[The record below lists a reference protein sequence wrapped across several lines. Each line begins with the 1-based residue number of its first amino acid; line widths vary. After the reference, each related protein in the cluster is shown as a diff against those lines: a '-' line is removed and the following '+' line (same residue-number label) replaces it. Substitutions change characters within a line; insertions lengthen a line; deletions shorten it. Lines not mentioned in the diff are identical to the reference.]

1 MTLNLTPRAHT
12 SASHD
17 ECLVLR
23 DVTVAYDRHVVLRGV
38 SADIERGQV
47 IGVIGPNGGGKSTLL
62 KAILGIVPLVGGSV
76 SLFGQ
81 PASKARRLM
90 ACVPQREVVDWDF
103 PVSVHDVVLMGR
115 YPHMGLLRRASQ
127 ADRDAVES
135 ALRRVD
141 MLDHVETQIGRLS
154 GGQQQRVFI
163 ARALAQE
170 ADLLLLDEPMTGI
183 DASTQELIL
192 QVIEEERQRGKIV
205 LLATHD
211 LASRQLCLRL
221 PVLRQRAHG
230 QLRLGRRHLHGRE
243 HGRDLRRAGN
253 RARPRRHAHA
263 AALAP
268 RRRRRTPPAPS
279 REHGPGPPLA
289 CRSSTGSRSRCNT
302 RSCSAR

>member
-1 MTLNLTPRAHT
+1 MTLSLTPRPHT
-12 SASHD
+12 STSHD

-23 DVTVAYDRHVVLRGV
+23 NITVAYDRHVVLRGV

-81 PASKARRLM
+81 PASKSRHRM

-103 PVSVHDVVLMGR
+103 PVSVQDVVLMGR
-115 YPHMGLLRRASQ
+115 YPKMGLLRRASQ

-141 MLDHVETQIGRLS
+141 MTDHAHTQIGRLS

-192 QVIEEERQRGKIV
+192 QVIEEERQHGKIV

-211 LASRQLCLRL
+211 LASASCACDCLCCVNERMVSYGTVEDTYTAENMAETFGG
-221 PVLRQRAHG
+221 PVIVLGPPGTAPVPHSHHADDAAHH
-230 QLRLGRRHLHGRE
+230 QHHHENLGRE
-243 HGRDLRRAGN
+243 H
-253 RARPRRHAHA
+253 H
-263 AALAP
+263 
-268 RRRRRTPPAPS
+268 
-279 REHGPGPPLA
+279 
-289 CRSSTGSRSRCNT
+289 
-302 RSCSAR
+302 